1 MNATGIT
8 RAGMLVAGLMLA
20 HQVASKAVRDAA
32 FLGAWPAEALPA
44 MVIATAVAVV
54 ITVPIYARLLSRF
67 GPRVVVPAGFL
78 LSAVA
83 HAIEWRLSSR
93 NPWVAV
99 AIYLHVAGLG
109 AMLLSG
115 FWSLVSELFDPKS
128 AKASYGRIA
137 AAGTIGGL
145 LGGLSAARAAT
156 QSGDAALLLLAG
168 LHALCAA
175 GILWLGRA
183 AITPAA
189 VAADRS
195 TRFFDLG
202 ALRAAPHVRML
213 ALIVLLSTA
222 GAAIIDYLLKSN
234 AQLVYRHGE
243 LLRFFALFYTVV
255 QIAAFLAQAGV
266 AYIVRRFGLGR
277 TISSLPAGLG
287 ISGVAAFFFPVFPM
301 FVVMRGVES
310 VLRAS
315 TFRSGY
321 ELLFVPMDPAEKRRT
336 KTFLDVTCDR
346 AGDALGAGVVQVLLL
361 AGTAAMLMRVQLLAI
376 TIVLAAAGIWLG
388 RRLDVLYL
396 GVIERRLVTHAERT
410 PIVVV
415 SEMGWT
421 ILEMTTPLK
430 GRPAAPRAAAPP
442 IMPAPPEDPTLR
454 TLAAL
459 RSGDRRRVE
468 DALDRLAKPDAT
480 LTTQVIQLLAWDDV
494 VARARKVLESAA
506 ASHVGLLVDALVD
519 PDTDFA
525 IRRRLPRVLGTLSS
539 DLALRGVLQGLD
551 DARFEVRYQCSH
563 AIDRMLTRNPGL
575 AVDQARVMAVVDR
588 ELSVSPQVWQ
598 GYRLIDRA
606 EGDAMPATQEAQAER
621 AQENVTHVFALL
633 AAVLPR
639 EPLQVAFRGI
649 RSDDAS
655 LRGLALEYLD
665 GVLPPTIRTKLY
677 TLLGL

>member
-1 MNATGIT
+1 
-8 RAGMLVAGLMLA
+8 MLVAGLMLA

-32 FLGAWPAEALPA
+32 FLAAWPAEALPA

-54 ITVPIYARLLSRF
+54 LAVPLYARLLSRF

-83 HAIEWRLSSR
+83 HAVEWRLSSR
-93 NPWVAV
+93 NPWVAA

-156 QSGDAALLLLAG
+156 LSADAALLLLAG

-175 GILWLGRA
+175 GVLWLGRA
-183 AITPAA
+183 AITPVA

-195 TRFFDLG
+195 ARLFDVG

-213 ALIVLLSTA
+213 ALIVVLSSA
-222 GAAIIDYLLKSN
+222 GAAIVDYLLKSN

-243 LLRFFALFYTVV
+243 LLRFFAVFYTVV

-277 TISSLPAGLG
+277 TISSLPLGLG
-287 ISGVAAFFFPVFPM
+287 ISGVAAFFFPGFPM
-301 FVVMRGVES
+301 FVAMRGVES

-315 TFRSGY
+315 MFRSGY

-346 AGDALGAGVVQVLLL
+346 AGDAIGASVVQVLLL
-361 AGTAAMLMRVQLLAI
+361 AGTAAILTRELQLLAI

-410 PIVVV
+410 PIVVG

-421 ILEMTTPLK
+421 ILEVATPVK
-430 GRPAAPRAAAPP
+430 VRPAAPRAAAPAA
-442 IMPAPPEDPTLR
+442 PAPPEDPRLR
-454 TLAAL
+454 ALAEL

-468 DALDRLAKPDAT
+468 DALDRLVKPDAM
-480 LTTQVIQLLAWDDV
+480 LIAQVIQLLAWDDV
-494 VARARKVLESAA
+494 VSRARKVLEAA
-506 ASHVGLLVDALVD
+506 AAFHVGLLVDALVD
-519 PDTDFA
+519 ADTDFA

-539 DLALRGVLQGLD
+539 DLALRGLLQGLD

-563 AIDRMLTRNPGL
+563 SIDRMLSRSTGL
-575 AVDQARVMAVVDR
+575 AVDPARVMAVVDR

-606 EGDAMPATQEAQAER
+606 EGDAVPATQEAQAER
-621 AQENVTHVFALL
+621 AQENVTHVFCLL

-649 RSDDAS
+649 RADDPS

-665 GVLPPTIRTKLY
+665 GVLPPAIRAKLY
-677 TLLGL
+677 ALLNL

>member
-1 MNATGIT
+1 
-8 RAGMLVAGLMLA
+8 MLVAGLMLA

-32 FLGAWPAEALPA
+32 FLGAWRAEALPA

-54 ITVPIYARLLSRF
+54 LAVPLYARLLSRF

-78 LSAVA
+78 LSAVG
-83 HAIEWRLSSR
+83 HAVEWRLSSR

-109 AMLLSG
+109 AMLMSG
-115 FWSLVSELFDPKS
+115 FWSLISELFDPKS

-156 QSGDAALLLLAG
+156 QSADAALLLLAG
-168 LHALCAA
+168 LHALCAV
-175 GILWLGRA
+175 GILWLGRTA
-183 AITPAA
+183 LTPAA
-189 VAADRS
+189 VVSDRS
-195 TRFFDLG
+195 TRLFDLG

-213 ALIVLLSTA
+213 ALIVVLSSA
-222 GAAIIDYLLKSN
+222 GAAIVDYLLKSN
-234 AQLVYRHGE
+234 AQLVYPPGE
-243 LLRFFALFYTVV
+243 LLRFFAVFYAVV

-266 AYIVRRFGLGR
+266 AYIVRTFGLGR

-287 ISGVAAFFFPVFPM
+287 ITGVAAFFFPGFPM
-301 FVVMRGVES
+301 FVAMRGVES

-315 TFRSGY
+315 MFRSGY

-346 AGDALGAGVVQVLLL
+346 AGDALGASVVQVLLL
-361 AGTAAMLMRVQLLAI
+361 AGTAAILPRELQLLAI

-388 RRLDVLYL
+388 RRLDVMYL

-410 PIVVV
+410 PIVVG

-421 ILEMTTPLK
+421 ILEMATPLK
-430 GRPAAPRAAAPP
+430 GRPAEPRAAAAPLA
-442 IMPAPPEDPTLR
+442 PAPPEDPR
-454 TLAAL
+454 MRALADL

-468 DALDRLAKPDAT
+468 DALDKLVKPDAM
-480 LTTQVIQLLAWDDV
+480 LITQVIQLLAWDDV

-519 PDTDFA
+519 ADTDFA

-539 DLALRGVLQGLD
+539 DLALRGLLQGLD

-563 AIDRMLTRNPGL
+563 AIDRMLSRNTGL
-575 AVDQARVMAVVDR
+575 AVDPVRVMAVVDR

-606 EGDAMPATQEAQAER
+606 EGDAVPATQEAQAER
-621 AQENVTHVFALL
+621 AQENVTHVFSLL

-665 GVLPPTIRTKLY
+665 GVLPPTIRAKLY
-677 TLLGL
+677 ALLNL

>member
-1 MNATGIT
+1 MV
-8 RAGMLVAGLMLA
+8 VAGLMLA

-32 FLGAWPAEALPA
+32 FLGAWSAEALPA

-54 ITVPIYARLLSRF
+54 LAVPLYARLLSRF
-67 GPRVVVPAGFL
+67 GPRGVVPAGFL
-78 LSAVA
+78 LSAAA
-83 HAIEWRLSSR
+83 HAVEWQLSSR

-115 FWSLVSELFDPKS
+115 FWSLISELFDPKS
-128 AKASYGRIA
+128 AKASYGKIA

-145 LGGLSAARAAT
+145 LGGLSAARTAT
-156 QSGDAALLLLAG
+156 LSADAALLLLAG
-168 LHALCAA
+168 LHALCAV
-175 GILWLGRA
+175 GILWLGRT

-189 VAADRS
+189 VATDRS
-195 TRFFDLG
+195 TRLFDLG

-213 ALIVLLSTA
+213 ALIVVLSSA
-222 GAAIIDYLLKSN
+222 GAAIVDYLLKSN
-234 AQLVYRHGE
+234 AQLVYRPEE
-243 LLRFFALFYTVV
+243 LLQFFAVFYTVV
-255 QIAAFLAQAGV
+255 QVVAFLAQAGV
-266 AYIVRRFGLGR
+266 AYVVREFGLGR

-287 ISGVAAFFFPVFPM
+287 ISGVAAFFFPGFWM
-301 FVVMRGVES
+301 FVAMRGVES

-315 TFRSGY
+315 MFRSGY
-321 ELLFVPMDPAEKRRT
+321 ELLFVPMDPVEKRRT

-361 AGTAAMLMRVQLLAI
+361 AGTAAILTRELQLLAI

-388 RRLDVLYL
+388 RRLDVMYL

-410 PIVVV
+410 PIVVG

-421 ILEMTTPLK
+421 ILEMATPLK
-430 GRPAAPRAAAPP
+430 GRPAEPRAAPAA
-442 IMPAPPEDPTLR
+442 PAPPEDPRLR
-454 TLAAL
+454 ALADL

-468 DALDRLAKPDAT
+468 GALDRLVNPDAM
-480 LTTQVIQLLAWDDV
+480 LIAQVIQLLAWDDV

-506 ASHVGLLVDALVD
+506 ASHAGLLVDALVD
-519 PDTDFA
+519 ADTDFA

-539 DLALRGVLQGLD
+539 DLALRGLLQGLD

-563 AIDRMLTRNPGL
+563 AIDRMLSRNAGL
-575 AVDQARVMAVVDR
+575 AVDPARVMAVVYR

-598 GYRLIDRA
+598 GYRLIDRP
-606 EGDAMPATQEAQAER
+606 EGDAVPATQEAQAER
-621 AQENVTHVFALL
+621 AEENVTHVFSLL

-665 GVLPPTIRTKLY
+665 GVLPPTIRAKLY
-677 TLLGL
+677 ALLNL

>member
-1 MNATGIT
+1 
-8 RAGMLVAGLMLA
+8 
-20 HQVASKAVRDAA
+20 
-32 FLGAWPAEALPA
+32 
-44 MVIATAVAVV
+44 
-54 ITVPIYARLLSRF
+54 
-67 GPRVVVPAGFL
+67 
-78 LSAVA
+78 
-83 HAIEWRLSSR
+83 
-93 NPWVAV
+93 
-99 AIYLHVAGLG
+99 
-109 AMLLSG
+109 
-115 FWSLVSELFDPKS
+115 
-128 AKASYGRIA
+128 
-137 AAGTIGGL
+137 
-145 LGGLSAARAAT
+145 
-156 QSGDAALLLLAG
+156 
-168 LHALCAA
+168 
-175 GILWLGRA
+175 
-183 AITPAA
+183 
-189 VAADRS
+189 
-195 TRFFDLG
+195 
-202 ALRAAPHVRML
+202 ML
-213 ALIVLLSTA
+213 ALIVVLSSA
-222 GAAIIDYLLKSN
+222 GAAIVDYVLKSN
-234 AQLVYRHGE
+234 AQIEFRPDE
-243 LLRFFALFYTVV
+243 LLGFFALFYTVV

-266 AYIVRRFGLGR
+266 AHVLRTFGLGR

-388 RRLDVLYL
+388 RRLDVMYL

-410 PIVVV
+410 PIVVS

-421 ILEMTTPLK
+421 ILEMATPLK

-442 IMPAPPEDPTLR
+442 IIPAPPEDPTVR
-454 TLAAL
+454 ALAAL

-468 DALDRLAKPDAT
+468 DALDTLVKPDAI
-480 LTTQVIQLLAWDDV
+480 LITQVIQLLAWDDV

-506 ASHVGLLVDALVD
+506 ASHVGLIVDALVD
-519 PDTDFA
+519 ADTDFA

-539 DLALRGVLQGLD
+539 DRALKGLLQGLD

-563 AIDRMLTRNPGL
+563 AIDRMLSRNTGL
-575 AVDQARVMAVVDR
+575 AVDPARVMAVVDR

-606 EGDAMPATQEAQAER
+606 EGDAVPATQEAQAER
-621 AQENVTHVFALL
+621 AQENVTHVFSLL

-665 GVLPPTIRTKLY
+665 GVLPPAIRTKLY
-677 TLLGL
+677 ALLNL

>member
-1 MNATGIT
+1 MI
-8 RAGMLVAGLMLA
+8 VAGLMLA

-32 FLGAWPAEALPA
+32 FLATWPVESLPA
-44 MVIATAVAVV
+44 MVIATAATVV
-54 ITVPIYARLLSRF
+54 LVVPLYARLLSRF

-78 LSAVA
+78 LSAAA
-83 HAIEWRLSSR
+83 HAIEWRLSSG

-99 AIYLHVAGLG
+99 AVYLHVAGLG

-115 FWSLVSELFDPKS
+115 FWSLISELFDPKA
-128 AKASYGRIA
+128 AKASYGKIA

-145 LGGLSAARAAT
+145 LGGLSAARAAAL
-156 QSGDAALLLLAG
+156 SADAALLLLAG

-175 GILWLGRA
+175 GVPWLGRA

-189 VAADRS
+189 VASDRS

-213 ALIVLLSTA
+213 ALIVVLSSA
-222 GAAIIDYLLKSN
+222 GAALVDYLLKSN
-234 AQLVYRHGE
+234 AQLVYRPGE
-243 LLRFFALFYTVV
+243 LLRFFAVFYTVV
-255 QIAAFLAQAGV
+255 QTAAFLAQAGV
-266 AYIVRRFGLGR
+266 AYIVRTFGLGR

-287 ISGVAAFFFPVFPM
+287 ISGIAAFFFPGFWM
-301 FVVMRGVES
+301 FVAMRGVES

-315 TFRSGY
+315 MFRSGY

-346 AGDALGAGVVQVLLL
+346 AGDALGAGIVQVLLL
-361 AGTAAMLMRVQLLAI
+361 AGTAAILMRELQLLAI

-388 RRLDVLYL
+388 RRLDVMYL

-410 PIVVV
+410 PIVVG

-421 ILEMTTPLK
+421 ILEMATPPK
-430 GRPAAPRAAAPP
+430 GRPAEPRAAPAPAA
-442 IMPAPPEDPTLR
+442 PAPPEDPRLR
-454 TLAAL
+454 ALADL

-468 DALDRLAKPDAT
+468 DALDQLVKPDAA
-480 LTTQVIQLLAWDDV
+480 LIAQVVQLLAWDDV
-494 VARARKVLESAA
+494 VSRARKVLESAA

-519 PDTDFA
+519 ADTDFA
-525 IRRRLPRVLGTLSS
+525 IRRRLPRILGTLSS
-539 DLALRGVLQGLD
+539 DPALRGLLQGLD
-551 DARFEVRYQCSH
+551 DPRFEVRYQCSH
-563 AIDRMLTRNPGL
+563 AIDRMLGRMTGL
-575 AVDQARVMAVVDR
+575 AVDPARVLAVVER

-606 EGDAMPATQEAQAER
+606 EGDAVPATQEAQAER

-677 TLLGL
+677 ALLNL